1 MGVFNIFKQP
11 DLPKPDASISNPDHR
26 YLELILRDWLKSKER
41 EEQLL
46 GEKYY
51 DGDHDI
57 LRREK
62 KVIGADGNLT
72 VINNVPNNKLVDNQ
86 YRKLVDQKTNYV
98 LGKPITIAT
107 KDMGYLDLLTSV
119 FTKKVHR
126 QLRTLAQYAVD
137 GGIAWLYPY
146 YNQKGELK
154 FDVFPAYEVCGI
166 WRDKA
171 HTELEGAIRYY
182 PEEVFDTRTGGVKT
196 IYHADVYSTHGIT
209 HFLYQGGKLVPAD
222 NPHSDY
228 MTVNGEGLNWDRLPI
243 IPFKYNSKEI
253 PLIRNVKCLQDS
265 LNQVLSDFQNNM
277 EEDPRNTI
285 LVLKNYDGT
294 NIPEFRQNLATYGV
308 IKVTTVDGVQG
319 GVETL
324 NVEVNAA
331 NYQAILMQLKRAI
344 VENGRGFDA
353 KEERMDGDPNQ
364 MNIESMYTD
373 IDLDVNGMETEFQAG
388 FEELKWFID
397 QYLIHKGNADYSNET
412 VEFVFNR
419 DIFIN
424 EDAKIDN
431 CVKSV
436 GIVSNKTILTRH
448 PWVTNVEHELQE
460 IESDKEAE
468 LEEMDATL
476 KIQAKNTPKPT
487 QSGGANK
494 PKSGGASK

>member
-1 MGVFNIFKQP
+1 MGVFNIFKRQE
-11 DLPKPDASISNPDHR
+11 LPTLSAPSSDSNTVNSEIR
-26 YLELILRDWLKSKER
+26 YLELILRKWLDGATR
-41 EEQLL
+41 QEQLL

-62 KVIGADGNLT
+62 KMIGANGNPVT
-72 VINNVPNNKLVDNQ
+72 VNNIANNKLVDNQ

-107 KDMGYLDLLTSV
+107 ENDEYLELLTKI

-126 QLRTLAQYAVD
+126 QLRTLAQYSVD
-137 GGIAWLYPY
+137 GSIAWLYPY
-146 YNQKGELK
+146 YDEKGNLK
-154 FDVFPAYEVCGI
+154 FDVFPSHEICPM
-166 WRDKA
+166 WQDKA
-171 HTELEGAIRYY
+171 HTELNGVIRYY
-182 PEEVFDTRTGGVKT
+182 PEEVFDEQKGGTKL
-196 IYHADVYSTHGIT
+196 IHHADVYTINGID
-209 HFLYQGGKLVPAD
+209 HYVYQGGSLVVAKKA
-222 NPHSDY
+222 HSDY
-228 MTVNGEGLNWDRLPI
+228 LQFDGEGHNWDRLPM
-243 IPFKYNSKEI
+243 IPFKYNTKEI
-253 PLIRNVKCLQDS
+253 PLIRSVKSLQDA

-277 EEDPRNTI
+277 EEDPRTTI

-294 NIPEFRQNLATYGV
+294 NIAEFRQNLATYGV

-324 NVEVNAA
+324 KVDVNAQ
-331 NYQAILMQLKRAI
+331 NYQSILMQLKRAI

-397 QYLIHKGNADYSNET
+397 QYLIHTGHGDYTDEP

-436 GIVSNKTILTRH
+436 GIISNKTILSRH
-448 PWVTNVEHELQE
+448 PWVTNVQHELNQ
-460 IESDKEAE
+460 IEEDKQAE
-468 LEEMDATL
+468 LEEMDATM
-476 KIQAKNTPKPT
+476 KIQAKNTPKPMAK
-487 QSGGANK
+487 ANTK
-494 PKSGGASK
+494 

>member
-1 MGVFNIFKQP
+1 MSVFNIFKRP
-11 DLPKPDASISNPDHR
+11 DLPKPNSNSSTDIR
-26 YLELILRDWLKSKER
+26 YLEMVLRKWLDSPLR
-41 EEQLL
+41 QEQLL
-46 GEKYY
+46 AEKYY
-51 DGDHDI
+51 DGHHDI
-57 LRREK
+57 LEREK
-62 KVIGADGNLT
+62 KVIGANGELVT
-72 VINNVPNNKLVDNQ
+72 IRNVANNKLVDNQ

-98 LGKPITIAT
+98 LGKPLSIAT
-107 KDMGYLDLLTSV
+107 DEGEYLKLLTDIFNKS
-119 FTKKVHR
+119 VHR
-126 QLRTLAQYAVD
+126 QLRVLAQYAVD
-137 GGIAWLYPY
+137 GGISWLFPY
-146 YNQKGELK
+146 YDENSK
-154 FDVFPAYEVCGI
+154 FKIAVFPSYEICPI
-166 WRDKA
+166 WKDKG
-171 HTELEGAIRYY
+171 HTELECAMRYY
-182 PEEVFDTRTGGVKT
+182 PEEVFDDKGGVKL
-196 IYHADVYSTHGIT
+196 IYHVDLFTTQGIT
-209 HFLYQGGKLVPAD
+209 HFRYQGASLITEE

-228 MTVNGEGLNWDRLPI
+228 LYVGENGYNWDKLPI

-253 PLIRNVKCLQDS
+253 PLIRNVKCLQDA

-277 EEDPRNTI
+277 EEDPRTTI

-324 NVEVNAA
+324 KVEVNAQ

-373 IDLDVNGMETEFQAG
+373 IDLDVNAMETEFQAG

-397 QYLIHKGNADYSNET
+397 QHLMHTGHRDYTENP

-436 GIVSNKTILTRH
+436 GIISNKTILARH
-448 PWVTNVEHELQE
+448 PWVTNVNHELAL
-460 IESDKEAE
+460 IEEDKAAE
-468 LEEMDATL
+468 LEEMEVTQQIMKAN
-476 KIQAKNTPKPT
+476 QPTPSKT
-487 QSGGANK
+487 GGD
-494 PKSGGASK
+494 S

>member
-1 MGVFNIFKQP
+1 MGIFNIFKKRDTVQP
-11 DLPKPDASISNPDHR
+11 SSESTVNNLDVR
-26 YLELILRDWLKSKER
+26 YLELVLREWLDGKVRK
-41 EEQLL
+41 EQLL
-46 GEKYY
+46 AEQYY

-62 KVIGADGNLT
+62 KVIGADGNLIT
-72 VINNVPNNKLVDNQ
+72 INNVANNKLVDNQ

-98 LGKPITIAT
+98 LGKPLTIASP
-107 KDMGYLDLLTSV
+107 KDDYLKLLNK
-119 FTKKVHR
+119 FFNKKVHR
-126 QLRTLAQYAVD
+126 QLRVLAQYAVN
-137 GGIAWLYPY
+137 GGIAWMYPY
-146 YNQKGELK
+146 YDEDGEFKLTIFAAHEICPLWK
-154 FDVFPAYEVCGI
+154 
-166 WRDKA
+166 DKA
-171 HTELEGAIRYY
+171 HTELHGCMRYY
-182 PEEVFDTRTGGVKT
+182 PEEVYDEKGNVVTKHHVDLYTT
-196 IYHADVYSTHGIT
+196 QGIT
-209 HFLYQGGKLVPAD
+209 HFLYHGSKLHLIEEH
-222 NPHSDY
+222 PHSDY
-228 MTVNGEGLNWDRLPI
+228 MYTGDKGYNWNRLPL

-253 PLIRNVKCLQDS
+253 PLINAVKCLQDA

-277 EEDPRNTI
+277 EEDPRTTI

-324 NVEVNAA
+324 KVEVNAE

-397 QYLIHKGNADYSNET
+397 NYLIHKGEADYHEVDT
-412 VEFVFNR
+412 EFVFNR

-436 GIVSNKTILTRH
+436 GVISNKTIIARH
-448 PWVTNVEHELQE
+448 PWVTDLEHELKQ
-460 IESDKEAE
+460 IEEDKQAE

-476 KIQAKNTPKPT
+476 KMQNMTDH
-487 QSGGANK
+487 SL
-494 PKSGGASK
+494 

>member
-1 MGVFNIFKQP
+1 MGVFNIFKRP
-11 DLPKPDASISNPDHR
+11 DLPQPAEPNESISDVR
-26 YLELILRDWLKSKER
+26 YLELVLSKWLKSPLR

-46 GEKYY
+46 AEKYY

-62 KVIGADGNLT
+62 KVIGANGELT
-72 VINNVPNNKLVDNQ
+72 TITNVANHRLVDNQ
-86 YRKLVDQKTNYV
+86 YCKLVDQKTNYV
-98 LGKPITIAT
+98 LGKPLTLAT
-107 KDMGYLDLLTSV
+107 ENDEYLKLISKV

-126 QLRTLAQYAVD
+126 KLRVLAQYAID

-146 YNQKGELK
+146 YSEDGEFKFEIFPSHEICPIWKDKG
-154 FDVFPAYEVCGI
+154 
-166 WRDKA
+166 
-171 HTELEGAIRYY
+171 HTELDCAMRYY
-182 PEEVFDTRTGGVKT
+182 SEERFDNKGGVTT
-196 IYHADVYSTHGIT
+196 IYHVDLFTSQGIT
-209 HFLYQGGKLVPAD
+209 HFRYQGASLILEE

-228 MTVNGEGLNWDRLPI
+228 LYVGEQGYTWNKFPL
-243 IPFKYNSKEI
+243 IPFKYNNKEI
-253 PLIRNVKCLQDS
+253 PLIRRVKQLQDA

-277 EEDPRNTI
+277 EEDPRTTI

-324 NVEVNAA
+324 KVEVNAQ

-397 QYLIHKGNADYSNET
+397 QHLIHAGNADYTDED
-412 VEFVFNR
+412 VEFIFNR

-424 EDAKIDN
+424 EDAKIEN
-431 CVKSV
+431 CSKSV
-436 GIVSNKTILTRH
+436 GIISNRTILSRH
-448 PWVTNVEHELQE
+448 PWVTNVEHEITQ
-460 IESDKEAE
+460 IEEDKQAE
-468 LEEMDATL
+468 LEEMDAQMKL
-476 KIQAKNTPKPT
+476 QNKNNPKPT
-487 QSGGANK
+487 AGSTGGDR
-494 PKSGGASK
+494 

>member
-1 MGVFNIFKQP
+1 LGVFNIFKRP
-11 DLPKPDASISNPDHR
+11 DLPTPDSDSNAVNPDIR
-26 YLELILRDWLKSKER
+26 YLEMILRKWLDSPARK
-41 EEQLL
+41 EQLL

-57 LRREK
+57 LKRIK
-62 KVIGADGNLT
+62 KVIGPDGNL
-72 VINNVPNNKLVDNQ
+72 IPIENVANNKLVDNQ

-98 LGKPITIAT
+98 LGKPLTIAT
-107 KDMGYLDLLTSV
+107 ENDEYLELLTKV

-146 YNQKGELK
+146 YNEKGEFK
-154 FDVFPAYEVCGI
+154 FDVFPSFEICPI
-166 WRDKA
+166 WKDKA
-171 HTELEGAIRYY
+171 HTELEGVMRYY
-182 PEEVFDTRTGGVKT
+182 PEEVYDKKDGTKL
-196 IYHADVYSTHGIT
+196 IYHVDVYTTDGIM
-209 HFLYQGGKLVPAD
+209 HFNYQGGSLTPAEI
-222 NPHSDY
+222 NHSNY
-228 MTVNGEGLNWDRLPI
+228 FMVENEGRNWDRLPI

-277 EEDPRNTI
+277 EEDPRTTI

-294 NIPEFRQNLATYGV
+294 NIAEFRQNLATYGV

-319 GVETL
+319 GVEAL
-324 NVEVNAA
+324 KVEVNAQ

-397 QYLIHKGNADYSNET
+397 QYLIHKGNADYTDEP

-431 CVKSV
+431 CAKSV
-436 GIVSNKTILTRH
+436 GIISNKTILSRH
-448 PWVTNVEHELQE
+448 PWVTNVNHELKL
-460 IESDKEAE
+460 IEEDKEAE
-468 LEEMDATL
+468 LEEMDATM
-476 KIQAKNTPKPT
+476 KIQAKNTPKT
-487 QSGGANK
+487 QTSSNQSTNK
-494 PKSGGASK
+494 SAKK

>member
-1 MGVFNIFKQP
+1 MIPLGVFNVFRQH
-11 DLPKPDASISNPDHR
+11 DLPRPPTNDIK
-26 YLELILRDWLKSKER
+26 YLEKILRHWLDNPLR
-41 EEQLL
+41 QEQLL
-46 GEKYY
+46 ADKYY

-62 KVIGADGNLT
+62 KVIGADGTLVT
-72 VINNVPNNKLVDNQ
+72 INNVANNKLVDNQ

-98 LGKPITIAT
+98 LGKPLTIAT
-107 KDMGYLDLLTSV
+107 EKEEYLAELSKV
-119 FTKKVHR
+119 FNKRLHR
-126 QLRTLAQYAVD
+126 KLRVLGQNAVN

-146 YNQKGELK
+146 YDEKGD
-154 FDVFPAYEVCGI
+154 FQIEVYSAHEICPV
-166 WRDKA
+166 WKDKG
-171 HTELEGAIRYY
+171 HTQLDRAMRYY
-182 PEEVFDTRTGGVKT
+182 AEEVFDDKGGVQL
-196 IYHADVYSTHGIT
+196 IYHVDLFTTDGIYHYLWRGSSLIPDEIT
-209 HFLYQGGKLVPAD
+209 H
-222 NPHSDY
+222 HSY
-228 MTVNGEGLNWDRLPI
+228 MYVGNDGFNWDRLPL

-253 PLIRNVKCLQDS
+253 PLIRNVKSLQDA

-277 EEDPRNTI
+277 EEDPRTTI

-308 IKVTTVDGVQG
+308 VKVTTVDGVQG
-319 GVETL
+319 GVDTL
-324 NVEVNAA
+324 RVEVNAQ
-331 NYQAILMQLKRAI
+331 NYQAILMQLKRAL

-373 IDLDVNGMETEFQAG
+373 IDLDVNAMETEFQAG

-397 QYLIHKGNADYSNET
+397 QYLIQTGKGDFTVED

-436 GIVSNKTILTRH
+436 GVISNKTIISRH
-448 PWVTNVEHELQE
+448 PWVTNLNHELDQM
-460 IESDKEAE
+460 EAE
-468 LEEMDATL
+468 QKQDLERQKAEMEVAHAFD
-476 KIQAKNTPKPT
+476 TPDT
-487 QSGGANK
+487 GGDE
-494 PKSGGASK
+494 

>member
-1 MGVFNIFKQP
+1 MGIFNSLFKQS
-11 DLPKPDASISNPDHR
+11 DLPKPLTSVADRSNIQS
-26 YLELILRDWLKSKER
+26 LQLILRDWLDSDIRK
-41 EEQLL
+41 EQLL
-46 GEKYY
+46 AEKYY
-51 DGDHDI
+51 EGDHDI

-62 KVIGADGNLT
+62 KVIGADGELVT
-72 VINNVPNNKLVDNQ
+72 IHNVANNKLVDNQ

-107 KDMGYLDLLTSV
+107 ESDDYLGELNKI
-119 FTKKVHR
+119 FNKRVHR
-126 QLRTLAQYAVD
+126 KLRVLAQYAID
-137 GGIAWLYPY
+137 GGISWLYPY
-146 YNQKGELK
+146 YDENSEFKIA
-154 FDVFPAYEVCGI
+154 VFPSYEICPI
-166 WRDKA
+166 WKDKE
-171 HTELEGAIRYY
+171 HTELHSVLRYY
-182 PEEVFDTRTGGVKT
+182 KETIINTKGVTESVHRVEWYTEEGIHFFIYRGGSLIPDET
-196 IYHADVYSTHGIT
+196 
-209 HFLYQGGKLVPAD
+209 
-222 NPHSDY
+222 PHVDY
-228 MTVNGEGLNWDRLPI
+228 LFKDDKGYNWERLPI
-243 IPFKYNSKEI
+243 IPFKYNHKEI
-253 PLIRNVKCLQDS
+253 PLIRNVKCLQDA

-277 EEDPRNTI
+277 EEDPRTSI

-324 NVEVNAA
+324 KVEVNAA

-388 FEELKWFID
+388 FEELRWFID
-397 QYLIHKGNADYSNET
+397 QYLKHTKKVVDEDSE

-431 CVKSV
+431 VVKSA
-436 GIVSNKTILTRH
+436 GIISEKTLLSRH
-448 PWVTNVEHELQE
+448 PWVTNVENELSNLE
-460 IESDKEAE
+460 EDKQKE
-468 LEEMDATL
+468 LEEMEIMNAF
-476 KIQAKNTPKPT
+476 T
-487 QSGGANK
+487 QPRNCGSGGE
-494 PKSGGASK
+494 

>member
-1 MGVFNIFKQP
+1 MGVFNIFKRP
-11 DLPKPDASISNPDHR
+11 DLPKPNSNSSTDIR
-26 YLELILRDWLKSKER
+26 YLEMVLRKWLDSPLR
-41 EEQLL
+41 QEQLL
-46 GEKYY
+46 AEKYY
-51 DGDHDI
+51 DGHHDI
-57 LRREK
+57 LEREK
-62 KVIGADGNLT
+62 KVIGADGELVT
-72 VINNVPNNKLVDNQ
+72 IRNVANNKLVDNQ

-98 LGKPITIAT
+98 LGKPLSIAT
-107 KDMGYLDLLTSV
+107 DEDEYLKLLTDIFNKS
-119 FTKKVHR
+119 VHR
-126 QLRTLAQYAVD
+126 QLRVLAQYAVD
-137 GGIAWLYPY
+137 GGISWLFPY
-146 YNQKGELK
+146 YDENSK
-154 FDVFPAYEVCGI
+154 FKIAVFPSYEICPI
-166 WRDKA
+166 WKDKG
-171 HTELEGAIRYY
+171 HTELECAMRYY
-182 PEEVFDTRTGGVKT
+182 PEEVFDDKGGVKL
-196 IYHADVYSTHGIT
+196 IYHVDLFTTQGIT
-209 HFLYQGGKLVPAD
+209 HFRYQGASLITEE

-228 MTVNGEGLNWDRLPI
+228 LYVGENGYNWDKLPI

-253 PLIRNVKCLQDS
+253 PLIRNVKCLQDA

-277 EEDPRNTI
+277 EEDPRTTI

-324 NVEVNAA
+324 KVEVNAQ

-373 IDLDVNGMETEFQAG
+373 IDLDVNAMETEFQAG

-397 QYLIHKGNADYSNET
+397 QHLMHTGHRDYTENP

-436 GIVSNKTILTRH
+436 GIISNKTILARH
-448 PWVTNVEHELQE
+448 PWVTNVNHELAL
-460 IESDKEAE
+460 IEEDKAAE
-468 LEEMDATL
+468 LEEMEVTQQIMKAN
-476 KIQAKNTPKPT
+476 QPTPSKT
-487 QSGGANK
+487 GGD
-494 PKSGGASK
+494 S